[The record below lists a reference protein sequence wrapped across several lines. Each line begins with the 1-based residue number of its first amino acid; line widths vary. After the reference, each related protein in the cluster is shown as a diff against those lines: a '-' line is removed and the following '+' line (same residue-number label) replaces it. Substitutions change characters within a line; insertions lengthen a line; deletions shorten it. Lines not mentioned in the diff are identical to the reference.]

1 MGPNSSVGIV
11 VPGPFFPPAAVREP
25 LFLCA
30 PLLVRVWRTDTH
42 LGAGVAGKAH
52 HDAGQASRCVWLS
65 VCAPSLGACACGGE
79 QVRIQALVSLGELI
93 PTLDKPCVMDILQ
106 TMARCASVDH
116 SPPTL
121 MCIVGVAD
129 VVQKEVGFPFR
140 ACELERL
147 PALAV

>member
-1 MGPNSSVGIV
+1 MVEVLMEKPCLKRILQTL
-11 VPGPFFPPAAVREP
+11 AK
-25 LFLCA
+25 
-30 PLLVRVWRTDTH
+30 TM
-42 LGAGVAGKAH
+42 LGA
-52 HDAGQASRCVWLS
+52 LS
-65 VCAPSLGACACGGE
+65 LVQVSSFCGILLLWAILSGCGA

-129 VVQKEVGFPFR
+129 VVQKEVRPWQV
-140 ACELERL
+140 L
-147 PALAV
+147 LAQQCFIP